1 MGDLEGDQGR
11 SRPSLGG
18 LAGRVAFVTI
28 AGDDIGR
35 AVALALAEAGV
46 HVAVH
51 VTDDEAAGDAVAKA
65 ARDFGVEATTV
76 VGDLARPEACAAM
89 VGAAR
94 ERLGPIDVLVHCVY
108 ERPHSTVAASSI
120 EEWQHVLAM
129 NCSSFFYLA
138 QQVLPLMAERGF
150 GRLIGMPIGARDIS
164 RPAHAATAAARAALT
179 AVVTTIAVE
188 EGRAGITANLVSPAI
203 TTNSKPAMLTTE
215 SLEWLLA
222 IPRPAE
228 LEEVA
233 FACLYLAS
241 DEGAYLTGQTL
252 YLDGG
257 YQA

>member
-1 MGDLEGDQGR
+1 MGDIEGGPGR
-11 SRPSLGG
+11 ARPSLSG

-35 AVALALAEAGV
+35 AVALAFAEAGM
-46 HVAVH
+46 HVAIH
-51 VTDDEAAGDAVAKA
+51 VTEDEAAGDAVAKA

-76 VGDLARPEACAAM
+76 VGDLAHPESCASM
-89 VGAAR
+89 VADAR
-94 ERLGPIDVLVHCVY
+94 DRLGPIDVLVHCVY
-108 ERPHSTVAASSI
+108 ERPHSTVAASPI
-120 EEWQHVLAM
+120 EEWQYVLDM

-138 QQVLPLMAERGF
+138 QQVLPSMAERGF
-150 GRLIGMPIGARDIS
+150 GRLIGMPIAARDIS

-203 TTNSKPAMLTTE
+203 TTTSKPSMLTTE
-215 SLEWLLA
+215 SLERMLA
-222 IPRPAE
+222 IPRPGE
-228 LEEVA
+228 LDELA

-241 DEGAYLTGQTL
+241 TEGAYLTGQAL